1 MAMPG
6 VVMEV
11 TLLAANFETP
21 STHTFMYWAVPPL
34 LNVALITTGE
44 FTVEPLAGDMMVTV
58 GLPGGGGLLATLN
71 LMLCEP
77 LAPLLSQARTT
88 TVYAPGA
95 RLTCALNVFPAPPVA
110 TLTLLA

>member
-1 MAMPG
+1 MPG

-34 LNVALITTGE
+34 LNVALTTTGE
-44 FTVEPLAGDMMVTV
+44 FTVEPLAGELMVTV

-71 LMLCEP
+71 LML
-77 LAPLLSQARTT
+77 
-88 TVYAPGA
+88 
-95 RLTCALNVFPAPPVA
+95 
-110 TLTLLA
+110 